1 MKLLLLTLPLLV
13 LAGCAAAPATT
24 HLADAGT
31 QKCIPRESPIGT
43 NMPSR
48 RCAPV
53 SDEERARAQADAE
66 AMRDDY
72 NRRATQ
78 QSLRP

>member
-13 LAGCAAAPATT
+13 LAACAAAPTTT

-31 QKCIPRESPIGT
+31 PKCIPRESPIGT

-48 RCAPV
+48 KCAPV
-53 SDEERARAQADAE
+53 IEEERARAQADAE
-66 AMRDDY
+66 AMRDDC

-78 QSLRP
+78 QTLRP